1 MKFTVH
7 TIAKII
13 IPVGLVVLGVNGMME
28 VRLQHDMDQKAVSLK
43 QNVSEAKS
51 LSGQLGQGL
60 QGLSQLQQTTK
71 HMQSSLVQIQQT
83 SLNMAAGLG
92 TLAQTVAGI
101 NQSVATIGNGVGQ
114 SQAYIHSI
122 SQSELKILNTL
133 QHLNQVN
140 SDIVQNLG
148 TMLADEGSIHNNLV
162 QMNQKT
168 ALVP

>member
-1 MKFTVH
+1 MKFSVVAV
-7 TIAKII
+7 AKFI
-13 IPVGLVVLGVNGMME
+13 IPIGLLLLGVNGMME

-43 QNVSEAKS
+43 QNVSQAKT

-60 QGLSQLQQTTK
+60 QGLGQLEQTTK
-71 HMQSSLVQIQQT
+71 HMQSSLAQIQQS
-83 SLNMAAGLG
+83 SLNMAEGLG
-92 TLAQTVAGI
+92 TLSQTVAGI
-101 NQSVATIGNGVGQ
+101 NQSVAAIGSGVGQ

-122 SQSELKILNTL
+122 SQSELGILGTL

-148 TMLADEGSIHNNLV
+148 TMLADEGSIHNDLV
-162 QMNQKT
+162 QINQKT

>member
-1 MKFTVH
+1 MKFTVY

>member
-1 MKFTVH
+1 MRFTVY
-7 TIAKII
+7 TIAKMI
-13 IPVGLVVLGVNGMME
+13 IPVGLLVLGVNGMME
-28 VRLQHDMDQKAVSLK
+28 VRLQHDMDKKAVSLK
-43 QNVSEAKS
+43 QNVSEAKA

-71 HMQSSLVQIQQT
+71 HMQSSLVQIQQS

-114 SQAYIHSI
+114 SQASIHSI
-122 SQSELKILNTL
+122 SQSELKILNAL

-140 SDIVQNLG
+140 SDIVQNIG

-162 QMNQKT
+162 QLNQKT